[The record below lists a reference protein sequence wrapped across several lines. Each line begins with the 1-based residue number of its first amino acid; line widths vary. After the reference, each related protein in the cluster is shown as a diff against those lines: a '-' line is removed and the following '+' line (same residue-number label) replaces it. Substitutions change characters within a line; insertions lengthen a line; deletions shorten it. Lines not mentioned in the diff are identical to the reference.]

1 MMISK
6 AWIYKNKFL
15 IILSGFL
22 LFLQIS
28 GTLQSLEE
36 RFYFGM
42 MSFSNK
48 KASEAIEII
57 SIDDESVKRL
67 GGWSLSRTVYA
78 RVLEQ
83 LKDAKLI
90 VLTLFLDK
98 TQHIEFN
105 KQIRDILQFYDASSL
120 VNESSS
126 KFANDAKTLS
136 EQLRQLNQSIQT
148 DQQLAEAIRS
158 SGKVILNMP
167 LWLNNQQ
174 DTNSFLLAPSQLP
187 VGALNDW
194 NFNNF
199 PPAASVALPP
209 LNTLSSGALAIGA
222 SAFGTFNPNLQ
233 TSIEPL
239 LFHYRDHVYPSL
251 VLQIAKTLV
260 PRLNV
265 LPNGIQWGEYFIST
279 DTQWQMRS
287 FIYPPKNNQLSAFNI
302 TPLYQV
308 HDNKV
313 ASGLFKDK
321 IVLIGL
327 TASSRLVPSI
337 ETASAISS
345 PVISLAHSL
354 SSILNHD
361 VIKVAQGYVYWQS
374 FFFIIS
380 FVLLS
385 WRFSKPI
392 ISFVFLFLLIG
403 IEYSLLIY
411 FKIHLSL
418 FLSILLMGFGILIWG
433 FQTYLPKI
441 IFKKQD
447 SEANRLLG
455 LVYQG
460 QGKLELAYEKF
471 TQCPIEENILASL
484 YNLALDFE
492 RKYQLEEALK
502 TYYFI
507 YEHDPD
513 YRDCNHAIQRLE
525 TRLGNFNQIQHHNL
539 SDWLEEY
546 TENRKP
552 MIGGRFQIEKKI
564 AKGAMGVVYLG
575 RELKL
580 DRMIAIKTLT
590 LSKEFEGSTLQE
602 VLERFFREASAA
614 GRLTHEHIISIYD
627 AGEDD
632 DIAYLAMEYFKGGNL
647 VPYTRI
653 GNLLSLKDFFNIAI
667 KIADALHYAH
677 LQGVIHRDIKPAN
690 ILYNHGNQNLK
701 ITDFGIARITDHK
714 QTKTGVVL
722 GTPSYMSPEQI
733 AGKVI
738 DGRSDLFSLGITFY
752 QLLSGELPFQ
762 SDSMASLMYKI
773 ATEQPR
779 HLLKIRPD
787 LPSDLCDM
795 IAVLLEKNPEQRYS
809 DGSTL
814 ALALRDCQAN
824 SALKTEE
831 SSP

>member
-6 AWIYKNKFL
+6 AWFKKYRPL

-22 LFLQIS
+22 LVLQIS
-28 GTLQSLEE
+28 GSLQFLEE

-42 MSFSNK
+42 MSVSNK
-48 KASEAIEII
+48 KANNLIEIVA
-57 SIDDESVKRL
+57 IDDESIKRL
-67 GGWSLSRTVYA
+67 GGYPLSRATFA
-78 RVLEQ
+78 RSLEQ

-98 TQHIEFN
+98 MQHIEFN
-105 KQIRDILQFYDASSL
+105 KQIRDILQFYEASSL

-126 KFANDAKTLS
+126 KFANDTKTLS

-148 DQQLAEAIRS
+148 DQQLAEAIRG

-167 LWLNNQQ
+167 MLLNNQQ
-174 DTNSFLLAPSQLP
+174 DTDSFLLAPSQLP
-187 VGALNDW
+187 AGALNDW
-194 NFNNF
+194 VFSNF

-222 SAFGTFNPNLQ
+222 SAFGTFNSNAQNYLD
-233 TSIEPL
+233 PL
-239 LFHYRDHVYPSL
+239 LFRYRDHIYPSL
-251 VLQIAKTLV
+251 VLQIARNII
-260 PRLNV
+260 PHFNV
-265 LPNGIQWGEYFIST
+265 LQNGIQWGDYFIST

-287 FIYPPKNNQLSAFNI
+287 FMYPPKNNQLSAFNL

-308 HDNKV
+308 HDYKV

-337 ETASAISS
+337 ETASAISP

-361 VIKVAQGYVYWQS
+361 VIKVAQGSFYWQS
-374 FFFIIS
+374 LFLAIS

-392 ISFVFLFLLIG
+392 ISFIFLFLLIG

-411 FKIHLSL
+411 FKIYLSL
-418 FLSILLMGFGILIWG
+418 FLSILLICLGILMWG

-447 SEANRLLG
+447 GEANRLLG

-701 ITDFGIARITDHK
+701 ITDFGIARITDHQ

-752 QLLSGELPFQ
+752 ELLSGELPFQ
-762 SDSMASLMYKI
+762 SNSMTSLMYKI

-779 HLLKIRPD
+779 HLSKIRPD
-787 LPSDLCDM
+787 LPMDLCDM
-795 IAVLLEKNPEQRYS
+795 IATLLEKNPEQRYS

-814 ALALRDCQAN
+814 AQALRDCQAN

-831 SSP
+831 KSP

>member
-6 AWIYKNKFL
+6 TWFSKNKLL
-15 IILSGFL
+15 IIFSGFL
-22 LFLQIS
+22 LILQIS
-28 GTLQSLEE
+28 GSLQFLEE
-36 RFYFGM
+36 RFYVGM

-67 GGWSLSRTVYA
+67 GGWSLSRSVYA

-98 TQHIEFN
+98 MQHIEFN
-105 KQIRDILQFYDASSL
+105 KYIRDILQFYDASAL
-120 VNESSS
+120 VNEFSP
-126 KFANDAKTLS
+126 KFANDTSTLS
-136 EQLRQLNQSIQT
+136 EQLRQLSQSIQT
-148 DQQLAEAIRS
+148 DQQLAEAIRN

-167 LWLNNQQ
+167 LWLNNQP

-187 VGALNDW
+187 VDALNDW
-194 NFNNF
+194 NFNTF

-222 SAFGTFNPNLQ
+222 SAFGTFNPNSQ
-233 TSIEPL
+233 TTIEPL

-251 VLQIAKTLV
+251 ILQILKSII
-260 PRLNV
+260 PRLNI
-265 LPNGIQWGEYFIST
+265 LPNGIQWGDYFIST

-287 FIYPPKNNQLSAFNI
+287 FVYPPKNNQLSAFNL

-308 HDNKV
+308 HDHKV

-337 ETASAISS
+337 ETASSISP
-345 PVISLAHSL
+345 PVIYLAHSL
-354 SSILNHD
+354 SSILNRD
-361 VIKVAQGYVYWQS
+361 VIKIAQGSFYWQS
-374 FFFIIS
+374 LFLVLSFI
-380 FVLLS
+380 LLS
-385 WRFSKPI
+385 WRFSKPL
-392 ISFVFLFLLIG
+392 ISFIFLLFLIST
-403 IEYSLLIY
+403 EYILLIY
-411 FKIHLSL
+411 FKIYLSL
-418 FLSILLMGFGILIWG
+418 FLSILLILLRILMWG

-447 SEANRLLG
+447 GEANRLLG

-507 YEHDPD
+507 YEHDPN
-513 YRDCNHAIQRLE
+513 YRDCNHTIQRLE
-525 TRLGNFNQIQHHNL
+525 SRLGNVNQIQHHNL

-580 DRMIAIKTLT
+580 DRMVAIKTLT

-647 VPYTRI
+647 VPYTRM
-653 GNLLSLKDFFNIAI
+653 GNLLSSKDFFNVAI
-667 KIADALHYAH
+667 KISEALHYAH

-733 AGKVI
+733 AGKTI

-752 QLLSGELPFQ
+752 HLLSGELPFQ

-814 ALALRDCQAN
+814 AQALRD
-824 SALKTEE
+824 LKKTEE

>member
-1 MMISK
+1 MRISK
-6 AWIYKNKFL
+6 KIWSLA
-15 IILSGFL
+15 ILSGFL
-22 LFLQIS
+22 LLLQI
-28 GTLQSLEE
+28 GDALQFLEE
-36 RFYFGM
+36 RLYFNI

-48 KASEAIEII
+48 KANDVIEII

-67 GGWSLSRTVYA
+67 GGWPLSRATYA
-78 RVLEQ
+78 RVLES

-90 VLTLFLDK
+90 VMTLFLDK
-98 TQHIEFN
+98 IQHVELN
-105 KQIRDILQFYDASSL
+105 KQMRDILQFYDASGL
-120 VNESSS
+120 INESS
-126 KFANDAKTLS
+126 KFSDDVKTLG
-136 EQLRQLNQSIQT
+136 EQLRQLNQTINT
-148 DQQLAEAIRS
+148 DQILAAAIRS
-158 SGKVILNMP
+158 SEKVILNMP
-167 LWLNNQQ
+167 MLLNNQQ
-174 DTNSFLLAPSQLP
+174 DNNSLLLTSSQLP

-194 NFNNF
+194 NFNTF

-209 LNTLSSGALAIGA
+209 LNTLSSGAFAIGA
-222 SAFGTFNPNLQ
+222 SAFGTFNSNAQHYL
-233 TSIEPL
+233 EPL
-239 LFHYRDHVYPSL
+239 LFRYQDHVYPSL
-251 VLQIAKTLV
+251 ILQIIKNIIPHFKIV
-260 PRLNV
+260 S
-265 LPNGIQWGEYFIST
+265 NGIQWGDYFIPT
-279 DTQWQMRS
+279 DEQWQMRS
-287 FIYPPKNNQLSAFNI
+287 FMYSPKNNKLSTFNL
-302 TPLYQV
+302 TPFYQV
-308 HDNKV
+308 HDYKV
-313 ASGLFKDK
+313 VSGLFKDK

-327 TASSRLVPSI
+327 TTSSRLVPSI
-337 ETASAISS
+337 ETASSISP
-345 PVISLAHSL
+345 PVISLAQNL

-361 VIKVAQGYVYWQS
+361 VIRVPQGNIYWQS
-374 FFFIIS
+374 FFLAIS

-392 ISFVFLFLLIG
+392 FSFIFLLFLIG
-403 IEYSLLIY
+403 TEYILLIY
-411 FKIHLSL
+411 FKIYLSL
-418 FLSILLMGFGILIWG
+418 FLSILLILLGILMCG

-447 SEANRLLG
+447 GEANRLLG

-502 TYYFI
+502 THYFI

-513 YRDCNHAIQRLE
+513 YRDCNYAIQRLE
-525 TRLGNFNQIQHHNL
+525 TRLESFNYTPHHNL
-539 SDWLEEY
+539 SNWLEEY

-552 MIGGRFQIEKKI
+552 LIGGRFQIEKKI

-580 DRMIAIKTLT
+580 DRMVAIKTLT

-647 VPYTRI
+647 VPYTRTD
-653 GNLLSLKDFFNIAI
+653 NLLPLKDFFNIAI

-690 ILYNHGNQNLK
+690 LLYNYGNQNLK
-701 ITDFGIARITDHK
+701 ITDFGIARIIDHK

-722 GTPSYMSPEQI
+722 GTPSYMSPEQV
-733 AGKVI
+733 AGKVV
-738 DGRSDLFSLGITFY
+738 DGRTDLFSLGITFY
-752 QLLSGELPFQ
+752 QMLSGELPFQ

-779 HLLKIRPD
+779 DLLKIHPD
-787 LPSDLCDM
+787 LPVELCD
-795 IAVLLEKNPEQRYS
+795 IINVLLQKDPEQRFC
-809 DGSTL
+809 DGATL
-814 ALALRDCQAN
+814 AQALRNCQAN
-824 SALKTEE
+824 SALKIEE
-831 SSP
+831 RSP